1 MQKTVFLQVF
11 AKLSEIM
18 SIPPSF
24 ILLCNRE
31 GPILKILIL
40 GFGNHASGADAAEY
54 YRSYNHEVHLY
65 ESRPR
70 ASFGSMPLRLEEE
83 GVFLHFEDI
92 DVKTIPQYDLVVK
105 NPATPVA
112 FPAQKKAKRI
122 TNDFAALLTN
132 PDVAGMKKIVIVGNK
147 GKTLLASAVCHA
159 LNEMGAHAQM
169 CGVIGM
175 SGYHLLKDIKE
186 KGPGCYTHLVLEMA
200 SWQITDTANAL
211 HGQWPKL
218 DLVIMTSKANAQRL
232 DKREN
237 YRIFGPWV
245 DKAIIDRD
253 ARATFLRETGFNKKK
268 LFLSPSVFN
277 PMKNATPHESAF
289 DVLKALGYHKSEI
302 AEALSTYKGI
312 PHRMEQVALKD
323 NILYINDSA
332 SILPESVA
340 YAVKTMGQASIHLI
354 MGGTERGN
362 TELGSLSIPIKMA
375 TSITLLSGS
384 FTEKIISILE
394 KKDVPYSGPF
404 ENMEDAVASAREK
417 ANEFLERNGNTQ
429 IIILSP
435 GASGYEYFQNEFNRG
450 NIFKRIVK
458 EMD

>member
-1 MQKTVFLQVF
+1 
-11 AKLSEIM
+11 
-18 SIPPSF
+18 
-24 ILLCNRE
+24 
-31 GPILKILIL
+31 
-40 GFGNHASGADAAEY
+40 
-54 YRSYNHEVHLY
+54 
-65 ESRPR
+65 
-70 ASFGSMPLRLEEE
+70 MPLRLEEE
-83 GVFLHFEDI
+83 GVNLHFEDI
-92 DVKTIPQYDLVVK
+92 DMKTISSYDLVVK

-112 FPAQKKAKRI
+112 FPAQKKAKHI

-159 LNEMGAHAQM
+159 LNEMGEHAQM

-175 SGYHLLKDIKE
+175 SGYHILKDIKE
-186 KGPGCYTHLVLEMA
+186 KGPCYTHLVLEMA

-218 DLVIMTSKANAQRL
+218 DLVIMTSKANSQKL

-245 DKAIIDRD
+245 EKAIIDRE
-253 ARATFLRETGFNKKK
+253 ARNTFLRETGFNKKK

-277 PMKNATPHESAF
+277 PLKNSIPHESAF
-289 DVLKALGYHKSEI
+289 DVLKALGYYKSDI
-302 AEALSTYKGI
+302 VEALSTYKGI
-312 PHRMEQVALKD
+312 PHRMEQVAFKD

-354 MGGTERGN
+354 LGGTERGN
-362 TELGSLSIPIKMA
+362 TELGSLTLPIKMA
-375 TSITLLSGS
+375 SSITLLSGS
-384 FTEKIISILE
+384 FTEKIIGILE
-394 KKDVPYSGPF
+394 KRKVPYQGPF
-404 ENMEDAVASAREK
+404 ENMGDAVHAAK
-417 ANEFLERNGNTQ
+417 AKADEFIEMNNNTQ

-450 NIFKRIVK
+450 NIFKRIVT
-458 EMD
+458 EITSR